1 MDPRNNPFAPGA
13 GTPPP
18 ELSGRDDL
26 IERAAIAIDRIRLR
40 NPARSLILHGL
51 RGVGKTVLLNHI
63 RIEAESRG
71 ITTIRLEAPEARSL
85 PSLLAPNLRM
95 ALLRLSRGEARK
107 LALQRAWQA
116 LAGFVGSLKVTYQ
129 DIEVSLDVEPELG
142 LADTG
147 DFELD
152 LVDLLTAVGE
162 AAAEQKTAIVI
173 VLDELQYVPKEQ
185 LAALIRALHSISQ
198 DVLPITMLAAGLPQ
212 IIRLLGDAK
221 SYAER
226 LFEFARID
234 RLEYQPAS
242 NALSKPVER
251 EGVVFDKQAIEE
263 VYQQT
268 QGYPYFLQEWG
279 KHSWNLAENSLITLD
294 DVRQAAG
301 YAQAEL
307 DASFFQMRFD
317 RLTKKEKTYL
327 RAMAEL
333 GAGPHRSGEVAN
345 VLGQKVTSVAKLRK
359 DMIGKGVIYG
369 SEHGET
375 AFTVPLFD
383 DFMKR
388 IMPTLEDS

>member
-26 IERAAIAIDRIRLR
+26 IERAAIAIDRTRLR

-63 RIEAESRG
+63 RVDAESRG
-71 ITTIRLEAPEARSL
+71 ITTIRLEAPESRSL
-85 PSLLAPNLRM
+85 PSLLAPNLRT
-95 ALLRLSRGEARK
+95 ALLRLNKGEARK
-107 LALQRAWQA
+107 KALHRAWQA
-116 LAGFVGSLKVTYQ
+116 LAGFIGSLKVTYQ

-162 AAAEQKTAIVI
+162 AAAEQETAIVI

-226 LFEFARID
+226 LFEFVRID
-234 RLEYQPAS
+234 RLEYQSAS

-251 EGVVFDKQAIEE
+251 EGVVFDEQAIEE
-263 VYQQT
+263 LYQRT

-279 KHSWNLAENSLITLD
+279 KHSWNIAENSLISLS
-294 DVRQAAG
+294 DVRQATE

-317 RLTKKEKTYL
+317 RLTNKEKSYL

-333 GAGPHRSGEVAN
+333 GAGPHRSGEIAN

-359 DMIGKGVIYG
+359 DMIGKGMIYG

-383 DFMKR
+383 GFMKR
-388 IMPTLEDS
+388 IMPTLEVS